1 MNKQRRADIQKI
13 IDVLSRIDV
22 QSISDEEQKAFDN
35 LTEGLQA
42 AERGQRM
49 EEVAELLSE
58 TADELSELIFK
69 LKECME

>member
-69 LKECME
+69 L